1 MVKNLSKKPKNSI
14 VKDLSEGR
22 YYIKS
27 SRLRPVEA
35 ISNSS
40 TKFNVD
46 EIIFSSKSSWALSSW
61 VDRSFPP
68 NINELLDVEGP
79 IPVVAISEE
88 TSNSSNSNNR
98 RGRIAVFGSS
108 GLVNNKRLKEST
120 GNKILAKNII
130 NWLAKYD
137 QLIATSGKEVKIYNL
152 EMNEKD
158 FHKFLYGISIIPI
171 SVILLGGFVGWL
183 RKDL

>member
-1 MVKNLSKKPKNSI
+1 MKSFYTSVVRYGNSMLYRGYDTTGQKIFKKDYFKPIFFVNSPKDVGWRGI
-14 VKDLSEGR
+14 DETLVA
-22 YYIKS
+22 
-27 SRLRPVEA
+27 PVQFESMREA
-35 ISNSS
+35 
-40 TKFNVD
+40 K
-46 EIIFSSKSSWALSSW
+46 
-61 VDRSFPP
+61 
-68 NINELLDVEGP
+68 
-79 IPVVAISEE
+79 
-88 TSNSSNSNNR
+88 
-98 RGRIAVFGSS
+98 
-108 GLVNNKRLKEST
+108 
-120 GNKILAKNII
+120 